1 MCVFFLYRNWYS
13 TGTSTPFNTGTS
25 WMYPIQKHNGTN
37 AGDDA
42 LQENNDYDESEESN
56 DMLQEHSM

>member
-1 MCVFFLYRNWYS
+1 
-13 TGTSTPFNTGTS
+13 
-25 WMYPIQKHNGTN
+25 MYPIQKHNGTN

-56 DMLQEHSM
+56 DMLQEHSMQIAAQDFAYHTDHNENC